1 MLYAGV
7 TTVDISPWKGL
18 ELAGYPHYPR
28 YNTGVHDPLYASC
41 LYLKN
46 GEEELAFV
54 TLDILFFSKKYLTAV
69 RNKVETRC
77 GISAHKIAVV
87 CSHTHSGPWASGK
100 LDMEAL
106 LEGRDDPD
114 EEYVSFLVEAVVRA
128 IELAKRDAFP
138 AALGAQATVCGAE
151 RGVGGNRREKGGIC
165 DPSVNVIAVR
175 DENKVIRGIFLSYA
189 LHPTFIHEDSNVI
202 TADYP
207 GSIRRCFAAS
217 HPQAV
222 FGFAQG
228 TSGDQSS
235 RYFRTGQSYP
245 EANRVGG
252 EMYRAAL
259 EAIAYMNFDEDP
271 VLATACAEIP
281 IELREYDPIPVL
293 KDRAELAVAAYEQ
306 VKVAGADYLSVQ
318 NANLRM
324 LGAEDILGY
333 ATLMERGTRI
343 RLLHDEDPAEV
354 MALRLGDACIAC
366 FPGEV
371 FVEYG
376 LRVKEVSQF
385 RLTMVTELKGC
396 LPGYC
401 YTPEGERVGG
411 YEVDTSMLARDFG
424 EKMTALLSQQ
434 VRKVWER

>member
-28 YNTGVHDPLYASC
+28 HNTSVHDPLYASC
-41 LYLKN
+41 LYLRN

-54 TLDILFFSKKYLTAV
+54 TLDILFFSKKYLAAV
-69 RNKVETRC
+69 RSKTEARC
-77 GISAHKIAVV
+77 GISAHKIAVA

-114 EEYVSFLVEAVVRA
+114 EEYVNFLVEAVARA

-138 AALGAQATVCGAE
+138 AALGAQTAVCGAE

-175 DENKVIRGIFLSYA
+175 DEDKVIRGIFLSYA
-189 LHPTFIHEDSNVI
+189 LHPTFIHEDSDVV

-207 GSIRRCFAAS
+207 GSIRRCFAES

-235 RYFRTGQSYP
+235 RYFRTGQSYS
-245 EANRVGG
+245 EADRVGG

-259 EAIAYMNFDEDP
+259 EAIDSMTFDADP

-293 KDRAELAVAAYEQ
+293 KDRAEQAVAAYEQ
-306 VKVAGADYLSVQ
+306 LKAAGADYLSVQ

-333 ATLMERGTRI
+333 ATLMEHGTHI
-343 RLLHDEDPAEV
+343 RLLHDENPAEV

-376 LRVKEVSQF
+376 LRVKAVSPF

-401 YTPEGERVGG
+401 YTPEGERAGG